1 MLFGLEKILTF
12 SKMVD
17 GVLQARAG
25 VCAAAERRRRRGFGP
40 RRRAE
45 QFIGGANGVN
55 VVFLKFEFSE
65 NDSKK
70 LMKRWESKM
79 LITFNL
85 IALSVQSL
93 TPL

>member
-1 MLFGLEKILTF
+1 M
-12 SKMVD
+12 
-17 GVLQARAG
+17 
-25 VCAAAERRRRRGFGP
+25 CAAAERRRRRVFGP

-45 QFIGGANGVN
+45 QFIGGVNGVN

-70 LMKRWESKM
+70 LMKKWESKM